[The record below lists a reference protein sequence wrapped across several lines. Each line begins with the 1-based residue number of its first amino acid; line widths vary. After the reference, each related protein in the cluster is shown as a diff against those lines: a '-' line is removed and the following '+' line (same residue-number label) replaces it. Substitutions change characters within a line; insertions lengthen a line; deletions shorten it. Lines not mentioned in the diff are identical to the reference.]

1 MQLNC
6 TIYNPLLSNIKTI
19 FKTHLPV
26 LNSSQEMV
34 QIANVT
40 YRRNIKLKRAHPIFI
55 SYNYRKTRPVQLKNV
70 TEDKIFV
77 KVFLHYPFILLA
89 MPPNVNIT

>member
-1 MQLNC
+1 MSETFQRRKLTRSKNNNNFSASC
-6 TIYNPLLSNIKTI
+6 NLIAQYNPLLSNIKTI

-26 LNSSQEMV
+26 LNSSQEMI

-55 SYNYRKTRPVQLKNV
+55 S
-70 TEDKIFV
+70 
-77 KVFLHYPFILLA
+77 
-89 MPPNVNIT
+89 